1 MITLVNRNSILVREN
16 HTIKLWVQKYW
27 ASNSGKDCFALY
39 ARRLQITGSDDNS
52 CWIWD
57 QDQDQETEDRKVEVA
72 ESVKVRWLE
81 ARTRFST
88 VNLQQSA
95 TYNVYFVVKVKE
107 QKMLNVPL
115 NVKLVLPDGSKQ
127 ETQRSVSSLDKWER
141 LLVGTFRTAY
151 NTIGM
156 LDISLQQVDD
166 KWKERIVI
174 KCVEIVAQD

>member
-1 MITLVNRNSILVREN
+1 MAQQEWPLKQKHYAILNYARIRVDPQNRFKPDQQRDLRKKLQDGLFFSNTL
-16 HTIKLWVQKYW
+16 KYW

-57 QDQDQETEDRKVEVA
+57 QDQDQETEDRKVE
-72 ESVKVRWLE
+72 
-81 ARTRFST
+81 
-88 VNLQQSA
+88 
-95 TYNVYFVVKVKE
+95 E